1 LLTLVL
7 HLWATTVVLA
17 APNIVVIMTDDQE
30 DTGSMAYMP
39 KTLSLLAKRG
49 ITFTNSFVNLPLCA
63 PSSASFLTGQAAHN
77 NGVLSNSV
85 ERGDGWDRLSKL
97 EKNAL
102 PVWLQAAGYKTALIG
117 KYINGYGKA
126 TGSWSELFNRWVGG
140 SDANDRAAVPPGWSL
155 WYASVQESYYDHSI
169 SEDGEIITFGR
180 KPSDYAT
187 DVLSNRAVRFIKD
200 QARSSEPFFMLVAT
214 KAPHGQGAQGV
225 KGPAV
230 ASPKYEHD
238 FMDATLPKR
247 VLSNDRPRN
256 NKKNDKWQRGDEK
269 AYRAALQSLRSVDDL
284 VGAVVNALQEAER
297 LDNTVIIYTSDNGF
311 IFGDPG
317 REGKNSP
324 YEGATRFR

>member
-214 KAPHGQGAQGV
+214 KAPHCQGAQGV

-247 VLSNDRPRN
+247 VLSNDSPRN